1 MIVLFAVVLIM
12 PEENDCIVISIL
24 TLWSLIITYHRTY
37 DFFVLVVVAALF
49 AEWNTLGLQ
58 LKTGIDK
65 VLTGFYIVLMIAIN
79 YVLRIFSE
87 AQPSLICVG
96 TLYYAFTL
104 CILYL
109 GIRRITNK

>member
-1 MIVLFAVVLIM
+1 MVVLLIMMIIM
-12 PEENDCIVISIL
+12 PKGSDALVISVL
-24 TLWSLIITYHRTY
+24 ALVSLIITYHRTY